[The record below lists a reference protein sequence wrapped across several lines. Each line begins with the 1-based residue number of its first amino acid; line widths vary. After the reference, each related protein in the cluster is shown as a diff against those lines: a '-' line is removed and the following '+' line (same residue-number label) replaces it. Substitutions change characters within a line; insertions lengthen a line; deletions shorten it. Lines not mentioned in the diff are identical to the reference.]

1 MEYVGPKKSRRAILR
16 SLEFIPHN
24 TEAAANVLP
33 QVMEVCASHRG
44 SADFHHLASAF
55 GEVVVTRDVTP
66 VEEIRRLR
74 AKGLSLAEIAR
85 QAGTTIPVVR
95 RVVSKLVRTPR
106 LRRQEE
112 AARRIHALGV
122 PWPDQVAAWHA
133 ETGQCGVTY

>member
-1 MEYVGPKKSRRAILR
+1 METDAGRHSTLHRVVGTTLS
-16 SLEFIPHN
+16 
-24 TEAAANVLP
+24 V
-33 QVMEVCASHRG
+33 RG
-44 SADFHHLASAF
+44 SAYFHLLASAF
-55 GEVVVTRDVTP
+55 GTVVVTCGVTP

-74 AKGLSLAEIAR
+74 AQGLPLAEIAR
-85 QAGTTIPVVR
+85 QAGTTIPIVR